1 MTGVFLM
8 ILSQSLRL
16 SAIIALLVLF
26 RILFR
31 RIPGRSMYFL
41 WLTVF
46 LGLIC
51 PFTFKFSYGVSDL
64 AIMEK
69 LSETRETAVMEEI
82 GSTESSTETAAALPA
97 PENHPEPV
105 SGTDH
110 SELFL
115 SAAAAVWAAVAVL
128 LLAVNVWK
136 LAGFMKR
143 LQGARDLGGGV
154 FETDAIDV
162 PLVAGYLHPRIYI
175 PSFLPQ
181 AERVYILEHER
192 THLRRKDHIV
202 KLAVFAVTLLHWFN
216 PLVWAA
222 YYFLSEDMERACDE
236 AVIRSMGKRI
246 KKAYSMSLLSL
257 SADGRGRYFPM
268 VTFTERR
275 IKYRVMNI
283 LRYRKP
289 GFLTIQITVIMFAV
303 TACSSFTEPQ
313 PAADSAS
320 SAGQEQVEAEEEAG
334 QPDEQA
340 EGGQLEDSEIETF
353 FRQFQQ
359 AVASDDQE
367 TVAGLFRYPK
377 ELVLPGQDKGYLYSA
392 EEFLT
397 VYEEIFTEDF
407 KAQIAAL
414 DPGEFTSDPVS
425 GISWGQGNVWA
436 REYDGSLNLISV
448 FPSRTD
454 RYVAYYEGN
463 DAAASDPEEDPMYQ
477 VNGIR
482 EAEARE
488 FAAQTAALAAEDRRE
503 ELAVMIQYPVILK
516 ADGTEKTLNNP
527 EEFLENY
534 DSVFTEEFTQKLSEL
549 SAQPLNYRYDGT
561 FLGNGELW
569 MTLVDGELKILSLFP
584 SDSVQMTPAGGGEI
598 TPGP

>member
-1 MTGVFLM
+1 MTDVFLM

-51 PFTFKFSYGVSDL
+51 PFTFKFSYGVSEL

-69 LSETRETAVMEEI
+69 LSETREMAVMEEI

-202 KLAVFAVTLLHWFN
+202 KLAVFAVTLIHWFN

-289 GFLTIQITVIMFAV
+289 GFLTILITVIMFAV

-334 QPDEQA
+334 QSDEQA
-340 EGGQLEDSEIETF
+340 EG
-353 FRQFQQ
+353 
-359 AVASDDQE
+359 
-367 TVAGLFRYPK
+367 
-377 ELVLPGQDKGYLYSA
+377 
-392 EEFLT
+392 
-397 VYEEIFTEDF
+397 
-407 KAQIAAL
+407 
-414 DPGEFTSDPVS
+414 
-425 GISWGQGNVWA
+425 
-436 REYDGSLNLISV
+436 
-448 FPSRTD
+448 
-454 RYVAYYEGN
+454 GN

-482 EAEARE
+482 EAEAGE
-488 FAAQTAALAAEDRRE
+488 FAEKAALLAAEGRRE
-503 ELAVMIQYPVILK
+503 ELAAVIQYPVVLK

-527 EEFLENY
+527 EEFLEYY
-534 DSVFTEEFTQKLSEL
+534 DTVFTEEFTQKLSEL
-549 SAQPLNYRYDGT
+549 SAQPLKYRYDGT

-584 SDSVQMTPAGGGEI
+584 SDSVQMIPAGGGEI

>member
-1 MTGVFLM
+1 MTDVFLV

-64 AIMEK
+64 AIMDK

-82 GSTESSTETAAALPA
+82 GSTESSTETAAAVPV

-105 SGTDH
+105 SRTDH

-154 FETDAIDV
+154 FETDTIDV

-202 KLAVFAVTLLHWFN
+202 KLAVFAVTLIHWFN

-236 AVIRSMGKRI
+236 AVIGSMGKKI

-289 GFLTIQITVIMFAV
+289 GFLTILITVIMFAV

-320 SAGQEQVEAEEEAG
+320 SAGQEQTEAEEEAG

-340 EGGQLEDSEIETF
+340 E
-353 FRQFQQ
+353 
-359 AVASDDQE
+359 A
-367 TVAGLFRYPK
+367 
-377 ELVLPGQDKGYLYSA
+377 
-392 EEFLT
+392 
-397 VYEEIFTEDF
+397 
-407 KAQIAAL
+407 
-414 DPGEFTSDPVS
+414 
-425 GISWGQGNVWA
+425 
-436 REYDGSLNLISV
+436 
-448 FPSRTD
+448 
-454 RYVAYYEGN
+454 GN

-482 EAEARE
+482 EAEAGE
-488 FAAQTAALAAEDRRE
+488 FAEQAALLAAEDRRE
-503 ELAVMIQYPVILK
+503 ELAAVIQYPVVLK

-527 EEFLENY
+527 EEFLEYY
-534 DSVFTEEFTQKLSEL
+534 DTVFTEEFIQKLSEL

-584 SDSVQMTPAGGGEI
+584 SDSVQMIPAGGGEI
-598 TPGP
+598 TSGP